1 MAGSSGSAKVEVVKG
16 KRTMISKTAS
26 ESGGG
31 AERRVGGRSRF
42 KKTLVQAA
50 KVSLSLFNLLSGDG
64 GSTFFSILVELHT
77 LPPNPLHHHTCFS
90 CLWYDTKYFRWSS
103 VLFVNS
109 LQRTDFSW

>member
-1 MAGSSGSAKVEVVKG
+1 MAVMSHMAGSSGSAKVEVVKG

-26 ESGGG
+26 ESVGG

-50 KVSLSLFNLLSGDG
+50 KVSLSLFNSL
-64 GSTFFSILVELHT
+64 SILVQLSIIINFSSV
-77 LPPNPLHHHTCFS
+77 LPSSSLFQQ
-90 CLWYDTKYFRWSS
+90 TKYSRWSN

-109 LQRTDFSW
+109 MQRTDSSW